1 MAMIKWILTDSTKFA
16 TIEEKDTNS
25 LYFLQDTQEIYKGE
39 VSFTQPTV
47 LVSAFPPKG
56 ALGKLYVKEDTL
68 EGKVWNG
75 STWKTIVQAVA
86 QSMTGNGSETAPVSG
101 NAVKNYVAGKITEGL
116 NGAVTNITYDGTEKA
131 IKFTKGTGGAQSVPL
146 TGFFTGAS
154 YEGETGKLSF
164 TVQGGQKVDIN
175 LPKEN
180 FVKSGSYDPETK
192 ELVLVLQD
200 DSEVRIPAG
209 DLIDNTEFQ
218 STQTV
223 ELAVDP
229 EHGTVTANVKVS
241 SEGGNAL
248 VKKSDGLFVQTPN
261 IGNKLDKVATAK
273 QGEIIIAKAD
283 GMVETSGFK
292 AGGAALAGSP
302 NDKTL
307 ATEAA
312 VNAIKTALEATIG
325 GKVAKSDISTTIG
338 ASGSSSD
345 AKVASEK
352 AVAKA
357 IEAVKSET
365 VAKSSIT
372 NAITGKAT
380 DKVVSEKAVSDALSW
395 VEMLTPQPLP

>member
-16 TIEEKDTNS
+16 TILEKDTNS
-25 LYFLQDTQEIYKGE
+25 LYFLQDTQEIYKGA

-47 LVSAFPPKG
+47 IVSEFPPKG
-56 ALGKLYVKEDTL
+56 ALGKLYVKESTL

-75 STWKTIVQAVA
+75 STWKTIVQSVA

-101 NAVKNYVAGKITEGL
+101 NAVKNYVEGKITEGL
-116 NGAVTNITYDGTEKA
+116 NGAVTDITYDGVAKA
-131 IKFTKGTGGAQSVPL
+131 IKFTKGAEQSSVPL
-146 TGFFTGAS
+146 TGFVTGAS

-164 TVQGGQKVDIN
+164 TVQGGQKIDIN

-180 FVKSGSYDPETK
+180 FVKSGRYEPETK

-200 DSEVRIPAG
+200 NSEVKIPAG
-209 DLIDNTEFQ
+209 DLIDDTEFQ

-229 EHGTVTANVKVS
+229 EQGTVTANVKVS
-241 SEGGNAL
+241 AEGGNAL
-248 VKKSDGLFVQTPN
+248 VKKADGLFVQTPN
-261 IGNKLDKVATAK
+261 VSNKLDKVATQK
-273 QGEIIIAKAD
+273 QGEIVIAKAD
-283 GMVETSGFK
+283 GMVEVSGFK
-292 AGGAALAGSP
+292 AGAATLNGSP

-325 GKVAKSDISTTIG
+325 GKVAKTDISTTIG
-338 ASGSSSD
+338 ASSGSSD
-345 AKVASEK
+345 TKVASEK

-357 IEAVKSET
+357 IETVKSET

-372 NAITGKAT
+372 NTITGKAT

-395 VEMLTPQPLP
+395 VEMLTPEEE

>member
-16 TIEEKDTNS
+16 TILEKDTNS
-25 LYFLQDTQEIYKGE
+25 LYFLQDTQEIYKGA

-47 LVSAFPPKG
+47 MVPEFPEKG
-56 ALGKLYVKEDTL
+56 ALGKLYVKESTL
-68 EGKVWNG
+68 EGKVWTG
-75 STWKTIVQAVA
+75 REWKTIVQSVA
-86 QSMTGNGSETAPVSG
+86 QSMTGSGSETAPVSG
-101 NAVKNYVAGKITEGL
+101 NAVKNYVEGKITEGL
-116 NGAVTNITYDGTEKA
+116 NGAVTNITYDGDTKA
-131 IKFTKGTGGAQSVPL
+131 IKFTKGADEENSVPL
-146 TGFFTGAS
+146 TGFLTGAS

-164 TVQGGQKVDIN
+164 TVQGGQKVDIT

-180 FVKSGSYDPETK
+180 FVKSGKYDPVTK
-192 ELVLVLQD
+192 DLVLVLQD
-200 DSEVRIPAG
+200 SSEVRIPAG
-209 DLIDNTEFQ
+209 DLIDDTEFQ

-229 EHGTVTANVKVS
+229 EHGTVTANVKI
-241 SEGGNAL
+241 SEDGGNAL
-248 VKKSDGLFVQTPN
+248 VKKANGLFVQQADVS
-261 IGNKLDKVATAK
+261 NKLDKVASSK

-283 GMVETSGFK
+283 GMVEVSGLK
-292 AGGAALAGSP
+292 AGAATLDASP

-325 GKVAKSDISTTIG
+325 GKVAKTDISTTIG
-338 ASGSSSD
+338 ESGSSSD
-345 AKVASEK
+345 TKVASEK

-357 IEAVKSET
+357 IETVKSET

-395 VEMLTPQPLP
+395 VEMLTPELP

>member
-16 TIEEKDTNS
+16 TILEKDTNS
-25 LYFLQDTQEIYKGE
+25 LYFLQDTQEIYKGA

-47 LVSAFPPKG
+47 IVSEFPAKG
-56 ALGKLYVKEDTL
+56 ALGKLYVKESTL

-75 STWKTIVQAVA
+75 ATWKTVVQSVA
-86 QSMTGNGSETAPVSG
+86 QSMTGNGSETTPVSG
-101 NAVKNYVAGKITEGL
+101 NAVKNYVEGKITEGL
-116 NGAVTNITYDGTEKA
+116 NGAVTDITYDGETKA
-131 IKFTKGTGGAQSVPL
+131 IKFTKGAGQNSVPL
-146 TGFFTGAS
+146 TGFVTGAS
-154 YEGETGKLSF
+154 YEGESGKLSF
-164 TVQGGQKVDIN
+164 TVQGGQKIDIN

-180 FVKSGSYDPETK
+180 FVKSGRYAPETK

-200 DSEVRIPAG
+200 GSEVKIPAG
-209 DLIDNTEFQ
+209 DLIDDTEFQ

-241 SEGGNAL
+241 AEGGNAL
-248 VKKSDGLFVQTPN
+248 VKKADGLFVQTPDVS
-261 IGNKLDKVATAK
+261 NKIDKVATQK
-273 QGEIIIAKAD
+273 QGEIVIAKAD
-283 GMVETSGFK
+283 GMVEVSGFK
-292 AGGAALAGSP
+292 AGAATLNGSP

-325 GKVAKSDISTTIG
+325 GKVAKTDISTTIG
-338 ASGSSSD
+338 ASSGSSD
-345 AKVASEK
+345 TKVASEK

-357 IEAVKSET
+357 IETVKSET

-372 NAITGKAT
+372 NAITGQAT

-395 VEMLTPQPLP
+395 VEMLTPEEE